1 MSKIGK
7 KSIAIPTGVTVVIEK
22 DKLSAK
28 GPKGELSMF
37 VHKDAHVE
45 IKDNEIVVSK
55 AVDVPGANAIWGL
68 TRSLVNNIII
78 GVSVGYEKKLELQGV
93 GFRMSIQGKKIVMA
107 LGFSHPVEMEIVE
120 GITAKLEDNN
130 GLSISGIDK
139 QLVGQFAANVKNL
152 KKVEPYKGKGFRY
165 AGEKVRRKA
174 GKKAASTK

>member
-7 KSIAIPTGVTVVIEK
+7 KSISIPAGVTVALEQ

-28 GPKGELSMF
+28 GPKGELFML
-37 VHKDAHVE
+37 VHKDAKVE
-45 IKDNEIVVSK
+45 IKDNQIVVSK
-55 AVDVPGANAIWGL
+55 AAEVPGANAIWGL

-120 GITAKLEDNN
+120 GITAKLEENN
-130 GLSISGIDK
+130 TLSISGIDK